1 MPEVENAQA
10 LINLFGRWPSF
21 HDAEVLRLR
30 LDSHRGEFDAEGRP
44 RRPTLEADI
53 DIFESTDRTTSEGF
67 YEQRNHTLVTLAFEG
82 IGDNR
87 IEGFAFQNVLL
98 DLEFEETAAKQS
110 ESRSKWKVFVD
121 PSAGVEGAFSCEAIR
136 VVDAIPFEP
145 TAI

>member
-10 LINLFGRWPSF
+10 VINLFGRWPSF

-30 LDSHRGEFDAEGRP
+30 LESHRGEFDAEGRP

-53 DIFESTDRTTSEGF
+53 HVFESTDRITSEGF
-67 YEQRNHTLVTLAFEG
+67 YELQNHTLVTLAFEG
-82 IGDNR
+82 IGENR

-98 DLEFEETAAKQS
+98 DLEFEETRAEQS
-110 ESRSKWKVFVD
+110 ASLKWKVFVD
-121 PSAGVEGAFSCEAIR
+121 PSAGVKAAFSCEAIR

-145 TAI
+145 KAI